1 MHDAVQILEI
11 AGQPGEIKNSLEE
24 GEKGHNSDSDRKNS
38 KTSSSPNNEPVDQA
52 GSKIEVPAQLHEA
65 VS

>member
-24 GEKGHNSDSDRKNS
+24 GEKGDNSDSDRK
-38 KTSSSPNNEPVDQA
+38 A
-52 GSKIEVPAQLHEA
+52 
-65 VS
+65 

>member
-38 KTSSSPNNEPVDQA
+38 KTSSSPNNEPVD
-52 GSKIEVPAQLHEA
+52 
-65 VS
+65 